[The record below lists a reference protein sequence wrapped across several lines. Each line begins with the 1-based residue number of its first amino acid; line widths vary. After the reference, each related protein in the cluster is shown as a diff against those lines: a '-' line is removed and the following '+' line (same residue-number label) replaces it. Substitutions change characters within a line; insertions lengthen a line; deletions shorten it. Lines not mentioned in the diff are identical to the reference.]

1 MYDLIKQLLIL
12 ATAIIGLGMLIA
24 PKYFVKK
31 NVPKDGPMLKSRI
44 AGLLIAIG
52 SIGVFIL
59 NLYWNV

>member
-1 MYDLIKQLLIL
+1 MYDLLKQLLLI
-12 ATAIIGLGMLIA
+12 AAAIIGLGMLIA

-52 SIGVFIL
+52 CISLFIL
-59 NLYWNV
+59 TL